1 MRLPAL
7 AQQATFQT
15 LGDNLLIGTVT
26 VRAVTDLLVSG
37 HIGLEVARSG
47 APEVDVGARKDLD
60 GFAECL
66 RHLSVVECFIS
77 FGASSGVFQQP
88 IGNENTQSKTQRLGS
103 WCSKNGVLLLL
114 FLEQP
119 FLEQ

>member
-1 MRLPAL
+1 
-7 AQQATFQT
+7 
-15 LGDNLLIGTVT
+15 
-26 VRAVTDLLVSG
+26 
-37 HIGLEVARSG
+37 VARSG

-60 GFAECL
+60 AFAECL

-88 IGNENTQSKTQRLGS
+88 IGNKNTHKKLLPLGYE
-103 WCSKNGVLLLL
+103 CSINGVLLLL

>member
-1 MRLPAL
+1 M
-7 AQQATFQT
+7 
-15 LGDNLLIGTVT
+15 LGDNLLIDTVT
-26 VRAVTDLLVSG
+26 VRAVNDLLVSG
-37 HIGLEVARSG
+37 HIGLEVARCG
-47 APEVDVGARKDLD
+47 GPEVDVGARKDLD
-60 GFAECL
+60 AFAECL

-88 IGNENTQSKTQRLGS
+88 IGNKNTRLKPLPMKCE
-103 WCSKNGVLLLL
+103 CSNNGVLLLL

>member
-1 MRLPAL
+1 
-7 AQQATFQT
+7 
-15 LGDNLLIGTVT
+15 
-26 VRAVTDLLVSG
+26 
-37 HIGLEVARSG
+37 VARSG
-47 APEVDVGARKDLD
+47 APEVDVDARNDLD
-60 GFAECL
+60 AFAEYL

-88 IGNENTQSKTQRLGS
+88 IGNKNTHQKLLPLAYE
-103 WCSKNGVLLLL
+103 CSNNGVLLLL

>member
-103 WCSKNGVLLLL
+103 WCSKNGVSLLL